1 MNVWHEQFHHF
12 EICRCLLIRL
22 CVLRFHKCLTN
33 IRLSWQI
40 LSRTCLLLMRFL
52 FALWS
57 RTNCPM
63 QGNPDSE
70 IRENF
75 ACKIRNIAQGI
86 RNPTVT
92 VIEPRF
98 TDTRLIRTPRYY
110 GQFSLSQGKALAFS
124 LNSTRLIRT
133 PSVVPSVSVLTVFDC
148 TYDCNSESKF
158 HGQGLE
164 SSSWNPES
172 TACNPESKTVLNSL
186 TWGETKASTKRE
198 WLVTTRERTSRE
210 RGCGYE
216 PALGLQQRLPDLQ
229 NAAVCTCERLNT
241 CPVCGN
247 NRWKM
252 QLSFISL
259 IITKW

>member
-1 MNVWHEQFHHF
+1 
-12 EICRCLLIRL
+12 
-22 CVLRFHKCLTN
+22 
-33 IRLSWQI
+33 
-40 LSRTCLLLMRFL
+40 MRFL

-57 RTNCPM
+57 RTNRLM

-133 PSVVPSVSVLTVFDC
+133 PSVVPSVSVLTGFWLYLWLQFGIQIPR
-148 TYDCNSESKF
+148 TRTGIQF
-158 HGQGLE
+158 LE
-164 SSSWNPES
+164 SGIHGVQSRIQDCLEFPHMGRN
-172 TACNPESKTVLNSL
+172 K
-186 TWGETKASTKRE
+186 GEHETRVTGDNARKNIKRERVWLRASTRTRAKIA
-198 WLVTTRERTSRE
+198 WLTKCCCLHMRTTK
-210 RGCGYE
+210 Y
-216 PALGLQQRLPDLQ
+216 LPG
-229 NAAVCTCERLNT
+229 V
-241 CPVCGN
+241 
-247 NRWKM
+247 WK
-252 QLSFISL
+252 
-259 IITKW
+259 

>member
-1 MNVWHEQFHHF
+1 
-12 EICRCLLIRL
+12 
-22 CVLRFHKCLTN
+22 
-33 IRLSWQI
+33 
-40 LSRTCLLLMRFL
+40 MRFL

-57 RTNCPM
+57 RTNRLM

-133 PSVVPSVSVLTVFDC
+133 PSVVPSVSVLTVL
-148 TYDCNSESKF
+148 TVLMIAIRNPNSTDKD
-158 HGQGLE
+158 
-164 SSSWNPES
+164 WNPVPGIR
-172 TACNPESKTVLNSL
+172 NPRRAIQN
-186 TWGETKASTKRE
+186 
-198 WLVTTRERTSRE
+198 
-210 RGCGYE
+210 
-216 PALGLQQRLPDLQ
+216 PRL
-229 NAAVCTCERLNT
+229 
-241 CPVCGN
+241 
-247 NRWKM
+247 
-252 QLSFISL
+252 S
-259 IITKW
+259 

>member
-1 MNVWHEQFHHF
+1 
-12 EICRCLLIRL
+12 
-22 CVLRFHKCLTN
+22 
-33 IRLSWQI
+33 
-40 LSRTCLLLMRFL
+40 MRFL

-57 RTNCPM
+57 RTNRLM

-133 PSVVPSVSVLTVFDC
+133 PSVVPSVSVLTGFWLYLWLQFGIQIPR
-148 TYDCNSESKF
+148 TRTGIQF
-158 HGQGLE
+158 LE
-164 SSSWNPES
+164 SGIHGVQSRIQDCLEFPHMGRN
-172 TACNPESKTVLNSL
+172 K
-186 TWGETKASTKRE
+186 GEHETR
-198 WLVTTRERTSRE
+198 VTGDNARKNITRERVWLRASTRTTVKIAWLTKCCCLHM
-210 RGCGYE
+210 RTTKY
-216 PALGLQQRLPDLQ
+216 LPG
-229 NAAVCTCERLNT
+229 V
-241 CPVCGN
+241 
-247 NRWKM
+247 WK
-252 QLSFISL
+252 
-259 IITKW
+259 